1 MPLERCSSGVAAAV
15 RYLSEDARALS
26 EDDASFLKTFH
37 ADVAASL
44 AGPAG
49 PAGAEVGTSTGAR
62 ETEGGESLEERLP
75 ELRRIA
81 MEAKKAK
88 SGGGEEE

>member
-1 MPLERCSSGVAAAV
+1 M

-26 EDDASFLKTFH
+26 EDEASFLTTFH

-44 AGPAG
+44 AGPG
-49 PAGAEVGTSTGAR
+49 PAGAESGTSTAAR